1 MDETQE
7 IIGEVWSFG
16 TDDDKRYEFLT
27 YSPAAELQKSLA
39 QKGIEGSTQ
48 SEEEIGMST
57 LASVNVRGNEYVQP
71 PYNPQHLAD
80 LLEQDETHFRAV
92 SAKVGDIVGKPYVI
106 KSFLRVLKNKEEATL
121 LKLSDDDYVLE
132 KEYRAQVRIIEKFIE
147 KCNPHKGF
155 LGVLKSAAMD
165 FEAIG
170 WAAIEVIRS
179 YDKKILRI
187 EHVPAARL
195 RVLKGHKGFVELAE
209 NTDVPYRYY
218 QNFGEKVGKR
228 RESPLTGK
236 KAFTPFDPDE
246 DTFDDS
252 DLVWNLVDKE
262 TFQPIPRGGVP
273 SLARAANEILFIPK
287 IHPNTIYYGYSD
299 IIPALAS
306 IIINARI
313 REYQSQFFE
322 NNAIP
327 RYAIIL
333 SGTNL
338 SPELKQSLQEYF
350 TKEVKGQSG
359 KTLVLCLPSSPN
371 REVKIE
377 FKALDVNSK
386 EADFLETMNQNNKA
400 IQVAHGTPPAILG
413 VAEHSELGSGKGLS
427 QAELYKDRIIMP
439 NQYFWQEILYRL
451 TSLGLGVTDA
461 YLGFTPFDVRD
472 RYTQAQV
479 LKMLHEEGIYSV
491 NDCLEDLDKPPVEGG
506 DDHFIRGDK
515 FVKISDLANLS
526 ANLSR
531 NNSSETNSDSDGTV
545 IEEEANVRPTE

>member
-1 MDETQE
+1 MDETEE

-16 TDDDKRYEFLT
+16 TGDDQRYDFLT
-27 YSPAAELQKSLA
+27 YSPAAELKKTLA
-39 QKGIEGSTQ
+39 KKGIEGSNQ

-57 LASVNVRGNEYVQP
+57 LASVNVRGNEYINP

-106 KSFLRVLKNKEEATL
+106 KSFLRVLKNKKEARQ
-121 LKLSDDDYVLE
+121 LKLSENDYVLE
-132 KEYRAQVRIIEKFIE
+132 EKYREQVRVIEKFIE

-170 WAAIEVIRS
+170 WGAIEVIRS

-228 RESPLTGK
+228 RESPLTGR

-246 DTFDDS
+246 DNFDDS

-262 TFQPIPRGGVP
+262 TFEPIPRGGLP
-273 SLARAANEILFIPK
+273 SLSRAANEILFIPK

-299 IIPALAS
+299 IVPALAS
-306 IIINARI
+306 VIINARI
-313 REYQSQFFE
+313 REYQAQFFE

-327 RYAIIL
+327 RYAIIVTGSSL
-333 SGTNL
+333 T
-338 SPELKQSLQEYF
+338 PELKQSLQEYF

-359 KTLVLCLPSSPN
+359 KTLVLAIPSSPTK
-371 REVKIE
+371 EVKIE

-386 EADFLETMNQNNKA
+386 EADFLETMKANNA
-400 IQVAHGTPPAILG
+400 SIQVAHGTPPAILG

-472 RYTQAQV
+472 RMTQSQV
-479 LKMLHEEGIYSV
+479 LSNYIDRGIYSV
-491 NDCLEDLDKPPVEGG
+491 NDCLEELDKPPVEGG
-506 DDHFIRGDK
+506 DEHFIRGDK
-515 FVKISDLANLS
+515 FIKISDLVNLS
-526 ANLSR
+526 STLVG
-531 NNSSETNSDSDGTV
+531 NNSSQTQAGSNETQ
-545 IEEEANVRPTE
+545 EEAEDVRTTE